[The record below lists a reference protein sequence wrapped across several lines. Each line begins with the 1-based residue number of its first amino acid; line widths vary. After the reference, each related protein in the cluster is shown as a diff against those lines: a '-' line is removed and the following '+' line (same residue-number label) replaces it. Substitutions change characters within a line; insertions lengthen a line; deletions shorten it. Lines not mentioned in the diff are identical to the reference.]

1 MTRRTAPAP
10 QPWPL
15 RLWYAFAFPL
25 CLFVFGASCLLWGAA
40 ALVLRPLLPEEKGR
54 RVGQFAIMAGFRW
67 SLWVMRITGV
77 LRVDYSAIDTLRGE
91 RGLVIAANHPSM
103 LDAVLLISR
112 LPRVVCITKASLW
125 DNAFLGPGI
134 RLAGY
139 IRNDAP
145 LAMMRRAAA
154 AVREGATLLIFPEGS
169 RTERPPLDPFHRSFG
184 VLARQVGATVQTVLI
199 EADSPYLQKG
209 WPLLRRPV
217 LPLVFRIRL
226 GERFGPEG
234 EANALTRRIED
245 HIRASLA

>member
-1 MTRRTAPAP
+1 MTRSTAPAL

-15 RLWYAFAFPL
+15 RLWYGFAFPL
-25 CLFVFGASCLLWGAA
+25 CLFVFGSSCLLWGLA
-40 ALVLRPLLPEEKGR
+40 ALVLRPLLPEARGQR
-54 RVGQFAIMAGFRW
+54 IGQFAIMAGFRW

-77 LRVDYSAIDTLRGE
+77 LRVDFSAVDALRGE
-91 RGLVIAANHPSM
+91 RGLLLAANHPSM

-112 LPRVVCITKASLW
+112 LPRVVCITKATLW

-134 RLAGY
+134 RMAGY

-154 AVREGATLLIFPEGS
+154 AVRGGATLLIFPEGS
-169 RTERPPLDPFHRSFG
+169 RTEHKPLDPFHRSFG
-184 VLARQVGATVQTVLI
+184 VLARQVGAPVQTVLI

-217 LPLVFRIRL
+217 LPLVFRLRL
-226 GERFGPEG
+226 GERFAPEG
-234 EANALTRRIED
+234 EVGALTRRIEA
-245 HIRASLA
+245 HVRASLA